1 MENQETQEELTGL
14 NRRSFLGK
22 AGVGVAGFAAS
33 AAVLAAC
40 GSDGEPSDNA
50 DGGDTGTDSSD
61 GGTSEES
68 EIIEASQDA
77 PEIEWEMATSWPTA
91 LVTIFG
97 GATFFTEQVSRLTG
111 GRFKIN
117 ARPAGE
123 IVGGTEV
130 LPAVRDGG
138 VASGHTASYYYT
150 GLSPVQQFG
159 TAVPFGLN
167 QRQQNAWLYQGY
179 NGNPRGIDILNE
191 FYAEEHGTIAF
202 PAGGTGCQMGGWFS
216 KPIES
221 VADLNGLTMRIPGI
235 AGQVLTNLGGEQISM
250 PGGEILQAIQT
261 GAIDAAEFVGPTDD
275 LILGLDQFDGELF
288 YYHPGWW
295 EPGTALEVQF
305 PLSQWNE
312 LPEQYQAAIEAAAA
326 MANSNMMA
334 TYDTLNPI
342 DLQTIKGFANVQ
354 EFNSDIMAAFKE
366 ETENVLDTI
375 AADDS
380 RFAAILGPWREYR
393 DAVSEWHGLA
403 ERSYLNSQT
412 QL

>member
-61 GGTSEES
+61 GGTSEEN

-150 GLSPVQQFG
+150 CLLYTSPS
-159 TAVPFGLN
+159 
-167 QRQQNAWLYQGY
+167 
-179 NGNPRGIDILNE
+179 PR
-191 FYAEEHGTIAF
+191 
-202 PAGGTGCQMGGWFS
+202 
-216 KPIES
+216 
-221 VADLNGLTMRIPGI
+221 
-235 AGQVLTNLGGEQISM
+235 
-250 PGGEILQAIQT
+250 
-261 GAIDAAEFVGPTDD
+261 
-275 LILGLDQFDGELF
+275 
-288 YYHPGWW
+288 
-295 EPGTALEVQF
+295 
-305 PLSQWNE
+305 
-312 LPEQYQAAIEAAAA
+312 
-326 MANSNMMA
+326 
-334 TYDTLNPI
+334 
-342 DLQTIKGFANVQ
+342 
-354 EFNSDIMAAFKE
+354 
-366 ETENVLDTI
+366 
-375 AADDS
+375 DS
-380 RFAAILGPWREYR
+380 
-393 DAVSEWHGLA
+393 
-403 ERSYLNSQT
+403 
-412 QL
+412 